1 MARQGIVEWN
11 AGKVLKQT
19 EKSVEKELFPAA
31 QIIES
36 AIKRKFRER
45 TFGTGAGELLNAI
58 GIRKSRFKG
67 GGYIIGVFAQPT
79 AKWEDSVGARAI
91 FFEFGRAA
99 PGQAR
104 SKVKAQP
111 PRSFIRSGLRSA
123 KSAIRRRLKLSTR

>member
-1 MARQGIVEWN
+1 MARQSIVEWN
-11 AGKVLKQT
+11 AGKVLNQT

-45 TFGTGAGELLNAI
+45 TFGTGTGELLNSI
-58 GIRKSRFKG
+58 SIKKSKFKG
-67 GGYIIGVFAQPT
+67 GGYIIGVFGTPT
-79 AKWEDSVGARAI
+79 AKWEDSLGARAI

-111 PRSFIRSGLRSA
+111 PRPFIRTGLRSA